1 MNGNILGNGNGNGN
15 SNGNSKGKIT
25 EAYKVG
31 LMEEKIVRLLTRGI

>member
-1 MNGNILGNGNGNGN
+1 MNGNILGDGNGN
-15 SNGNSKGKIT
+15 SNSKIT

>member
-1 MNGNILGNGNGNGN
+1 MNGNILGDGNGNGN
-15 SNGNSKGKIT
+15 SNGKIT